1 LSDSEKTAE
10 TFDAYGHSYARSVND
25 AVAFTGMSL
34 DFVTKVKAD
43 YIIDLAT
50 QHCGTP
56 SRLSVL
62 DVGCGIGNFHPLL
75 RPKFDRLFG
84 VDISPVSIDLA
95 RANNPG
101 VVYQLY
107 DGHRL
112 PYPDDHFDV
121 AFTVCVMHHVPPDQ
135 WPNFSSE
142 MFRVLKP
149 GGLALV
155 FEHNPANPLTMRI
168 VNRCPFDADAV
179 LLPRR
184 RTTDL
189 FKGAGFR
196 DVRAR
201 SILSVPPAGKLLRRV
216 DRMFGRLP
224 FGAQYY
230 VAAAK
235 P

>member
-1 LSDSEKTAE
+1 
-10 TFDAYGHSYARSVND
+10 
-25 AVAFTGMSL
+25 MSL
-34 DFVTKVKAD
+34 DFVTKVKAE
-43 YIIDLAT
+43 YIIDLIT
-50 QHCGTP
+50 QHSGTP
-56 SRLSVL
+56 DRLSAL

-75 RPKFDRLFG
+75 RPKFERLVG
-84 VDISPVSIDLA
+84 VDISPVSIELA

-101 VVYQLY
+101 VDYQLY

-112 PYPDDHFDV
+112 PYPDGHFDV
-121 AFTVCVMHHVPPDQ
+121 AFTVCVMHHVPTDQ
-135 WPNFSSE
+135 WPDFASE

-155 FEHNPANPLTMRI
+155 FEHNPANPLTTRI

-201 SILSVPPAGKLLRRV
+201 SIMTVPPAGNLLRSV

-235 P
+235 R

>member
-1 LSDSEKTAE
+1 MLDSEKTAE
-10 TFDAYGHSYARSVND
+10 TFDAYGHSYASSVND
-25 AVAFTGMSL
+25 AVAFTGLSL

-43 YIIDLAT
+43 YIVDLAI
-50 QHCGTP
+50 QHCGAH
-56 SRLSVL
+56 SHLSVM
-62 DVGCGIGNFHPLL
+62 DIGCGIGNFHPLL
-75 RPKFDRLFG
+75 KPKFERLVG

-95 RANNPG
+95 RENNAG
-101 VVYQLY
+101 VDYQLY

-112 PYPDDHFDV
+112 PYPNNCFDV

-135 WPNFSSE
+135 WPDFTSE
-142 MFRVLKP
+142 MLRVLKP
-149 GGLALV
+149 DGLALV

-184 RTTDL
+184 RTINLLKD
-189 FKGAGFR
+189 AGFR

-201 SILSVPPAGKLLRRV
+201 SILSVPPAGHLLRWV

-230 VAAAK
+230 VAAVK